1 MTATAAHG
9 SSPIPPPAANCD
21 SRSRRALLAAAHNYA
36 ALGWRVLPGPV
47 CDGIANWHPVSV
59 APLGV
64 AEPTVPRE
72 NATTDQR
79 VVATWWETHRQAI
92 LAPVG
97 DSFEV
102 LRVSTPLAC
111 QAAALL
117 EERHLGPVA
126 LAPSGGYFFVEPG
139 ATIAAELSGRKGI
152 EFMHPNSLA
161 VLPPSR
167 VIGGV
172 VNWWISPLRS
182 GGQLGDIQ
190 IIEDALRESIP
201 RLAAQ

>member
-9 SSPIPPPAANCD
+9 SSPIPFPAANCD
-21 SRSRRALLAAAHNYA
+21 SRPRRALLAAAHKYA

-47 CDGIANWHPVSV
+47 CDGIANCHPISV
-59 APLGV
+59 KPLGV
-64 AEPTVPRE
+64 AEPTVPPER
-72 NATTDQR
+72 ATTDRR
-79 VVATWWETHRQAI
+79 VVATWWETHQHAI

-102 LRVSTPLAC
+102 LRVSTSLAC
-111 QAAALL
+111 EASALL

-126 LAPSGGYFFVEPG
+126 LAPSGGYFFVAPG
-139 ATIAAELSGRKGI
+139 ATIPRELSRMRGI
-152 EFMHPNSLA
+152 ELMHPNSLM

-167 VIGGV
+167 VLGGV
-172 VNWWISPLRS
+172 VTWWISPLRS
-182 GGQLGDIQ
+182 EGKLGDIR
-190 IIEDALRESIP
+190 IIEDSILKTIP

>member
-9 SSPIPPPAANCD
+9 SSPIPPPVANCD
-21 SRSRRALLAAAHNYA
+21 SRSQRALLAAAHKYA
-36 ALGWRVLPGPV
+36 AFGWRVLPGPV

-97 DSFEV
+97 DSFDV

-111 QAAALL
+111 SAAELL
-117 EERHLGPVA
+117 ENRHLGPVA

-139 ATIAAELSGRKGI
+139 ATISPELSSMRGI
-152 EFMHPNSLA
+152 ELMHPNSFV

-167 VIGGV
+167 VLGGV
-172 VNWWISPLRS
+172 VTWWISPLRS
-182 GGQLGDIQ
+182 EGRLGDIQ
-190 IIEDALRESIP
+190 IIEEALRESI
-201 RLAAQ
+201 RHLAAQ